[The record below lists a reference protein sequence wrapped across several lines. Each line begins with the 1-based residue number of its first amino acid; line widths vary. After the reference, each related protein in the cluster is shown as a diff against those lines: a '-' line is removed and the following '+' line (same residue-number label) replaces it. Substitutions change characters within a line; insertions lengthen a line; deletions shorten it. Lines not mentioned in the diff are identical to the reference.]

1 MAFEVALEPGV
12 SPQTALGLYWVGVI
26 ALCLALW
33 VVWYRIG
40 APWV

>member
-1 MAFEVALEPGV
+1 M

-26 ALCLALW
+26 ALCLASW